1 MYDQLRDAAADV
13 KTILRYLIVNQF
25 KENQYTKLDQAGSSS
40 DVRPGIHELF
50 IDLPFHIPEYDRNGL
65 VTEYLVR
72 ASSRCHRPAATGHN
86 GGSWREW
93 NRQPERARVW
103 ILKAG
108 PGQGKST
115 IGQYFSQIHR
125 AALIVDF
132 NDHPVSETHRALAQA
147 VRDSALA
154 AGFWPCVPRIPV
166 MIELKDFAKWFGE
179 RAKNEARGILTY
191 FSEKIEQAVEQP
203 VRAATLKRALGERG
217 WLIVFDGLDEVPN
230 DVKDAV
236 AAEVRTFV
244 DEVIIEVN
252 GDILT
257 LCTSRPQ
264 GYSGQFSDMDGPVVN
279 LISLPPDVALQ
290 CAKPVLTFNRSG
302 EEAQKSLEVLKAA
315 IASPSVQELMTTP
328 LQAHIMAVVV
338 RDGGRPPERRWQL
351 FSNFYQVMRKRE
363 ALKGFPN
370 PRVAKLL
377 REDEQLLKAIH
388 ARVGFLL
395 HARAET
401 SQGAQ
406 TRLDRGEFR
415 SLAIQTVSHFHEENV
430 TAIVDALMEATTER
444 LVLVS
449 TPESGE
455 HVRFDIRQLQEFFAA
470 EFLYDG
476 ITADDLR
483 PRIEIVAGDAHWRE
497 VMHFLLSALIE
508 NKRTTELSV
517 AINVLDQLNDREEG
531 SAARMFYKRMGRGAL
546 LASRLLQ
553 EGVLEQD
560 KRVRQLFRSVLEPIT
575 GMLENEKLM
584 SLASGNQIN
593 SKAWLVNFMVDI
605 LLEADFSESV
615 GASIVLAQI
624 LPDDHPRTPEVKK
637 RYLSASK
644 AYQEFVISSIAPEPY
659 RGRLHPALASIFQ
672 EWFLEAVLELIIR
685 QDWTE
690 FSGPALYACL
700 RVLAV
705 NEERSAGM
713 ARKLGWPTSHVQ
725 LLLFLLTVDKESEPP
740 TGKPLID
747 YGVFHAHAFQHDWT
761 TGTFPEGLWS
771 SGTPSDAPGL
781 LEVVFRALRFEPT
794 RSRDDIPR
802 DASDAPG
809 LLQVVFR
816 ALRFGRTRSRD
827 ALASALDEIS
837 RFPDIFMA
845 IPRWVLAFVPINP
858 LSDSIAAQIAR
869 LRRLS
874 DSELASAIQQQAIGA
889 DKLHRPLVGVFRR
902 GDRCSPAQWIK
913 LTKELPALAVHY
925 WFDDWR
931 FGEPRPTSLDS
942 PAGVSAL
949 IQALETRLDLAASYI
964 LSWGKLLAAAP
975 ACEVQ
980 LRGIMLR
987 AVNRT
992 AVNQFFGTRSIHPYQ
1007 IELGQEREVL
1017 PALAAAL
1024 AERLSRFDGHF
1035 IFGADEK
1042 RQTAAGGQ
1050 CSGSRLDPVPAG
1062 GGTWQRWSRGTHSTT
1077 CRSLSAHH

>member
-1 MYDQLRDAAADV
+1 MP
-13 KTILRYLIVNQF
+13 
-25 KENQYTKLDQAGSSS
+25 KLDQAGSSS

-72 ASSRCHRPAATGHN
+72 TSSRCHRPAATRHN
-86 GGSWREW
+86 GASWREW
-93 NRQPERARVW
+93 NRQPDRARVW
-103 ILKAG
+103 VLKAG

-132 NDHPVSETHRALAQA
+132 DDHPVSETQRALAQA
-147 VRDSALA
+147 VRDSAFA
-154 AGFWPCVPRIPV
+154 AGFWPSVPRIPV

-179 RAKNEARGILTY
+179 RAKSDARGILTY
-191 FSEKIEQAVEQP
+191 FSGKIEQAVEQP

-217 WLIVFDGLDEVPN
+217 WFIVFDGLDEVPN

-244 DEVIIEVN
+244 DEVIIEMN

-264 GYSGQFSDMDGPVVN
+264 GYSGQFSDMDGPVAN

-290 CAKPVLTFNRSG
+290 CAKPVLTFNRSA

-315 IASPSVQELMTTP
+315 IDSPSVQELMTTP

-363 ALKGFPN
+363 ALKDFPN

-430 TAIVDALMEATTER
+430 AAIVDALMEATTER

-483 PRIEIVAGDAHWRE
+483 LRIEIVAGDAHWRE

-531 SAARMFYKRMGRGAL
+531 SAARMFYKRMGRGTL

-560 KRVRQLFRSVLEPIT
+560 KRVRQLFRSVLKPIT
-575 GMLENEKLM
+575 GMLEKEKLV
-584 SLASGNQIN
+584 SLASAGQTN

-624 LPDDHPRTPEVKK
+624 LPDDHSRTPEVKK

-644 AYQEFVISSIAPEPY
+644 AYQEFVISP
-659 RGRLHPALASIFQ
+659 
-672 EWFLEAVLELIIR
+672 
-685 QDWTE
+685 
-690 FSGPALYACL
+690 
-700 RVLAV
+700 
-705 NEERSAGM
+705 
-713 ARKLGWPTSHVQ
+713 
-725 LLLFLLTVDKESEPP
+725 
-740 TGKPLID
+740 
-747 YGVFHAHAFQHDWT
+747 
-761 TGTFPEGLWS
+761 
-771 SGTPSDAPGL
+771 
-781 LEVVFRALRFEPT
+781 
-794 RSRDDIPR
+794 
-802 DASDAPG
+802 
-809 LLQVVFR
+809 
-816 ALRFGRTRSRD
+816 
-827 ALASALDEIS
+827 
-837 RFPDIFMA
+837 
-845 IPRWVLAFVPINP
+845 
-858 LSDSIAAQIAR
+858 
-869 LRRLS
+869 
-874 DSELASAIQQQAIGA
+874 
-889 DKLHRPLVGVFRR
+889 
-902 GDRCSPAQWIK
+902 
-913 LTKELPALAVHY
+913 
-925 WFDDWR
+925 
-931 FGEPRPTSLDS
+931 
-942 PAGVSAL
+942 
-949 IQALETRLDLAASYI
+949 
-964 LSWGKLLAAAP
+964 
-975 ACEVQ
+975 
-980 LRGIMLR
+980 
-987 AVNRT
+987 
-992 AVNQFFGTRSIHPYQ
+992 
-1007 IELGQEREVL
+1007 
-1017 PALAAAL
+1017 
-1024 AERLSRFDGHF
+1024 
-1035 IFGADEK
+1035 
-1042 RQTAAGGQ
+1042 
-1050 CSGSRLDPVPAG
+1050 
-1062 GGTWQRWSRGTHSTT
+1062 
-1077 CRSLSAHH
+1077 

>member
-1 MYDQLRDAAADV
+1 
-13 KTILRYLIVNQF
+13 
-25 KENQYTKLDQAGSSS
+25 
-40 DVRPGIHELF
+40 
-50 IDLPFHIPEYDRNGL
+50 
-65 VTEYLVR
+65 
-72 ASSRCHRPAATGHN
+72 
-86 GGSWREW
+86 
-93 NRQPERARVW
+93 
-103 ILKAG
+103 
-108 PGQGKST
+108 
-115 IGQYFSQIHR
+115 
-125 AALIVDF
+125 
-132 NDHPVSETHRALAQA
+132 
-147 VRDSALA
+147 
-154 AGFWPCVPRIPV
+154 

-179 RAKNEARGILTY
+179 RPKNEARGILTY
-191 FSEKIEQAVEQP
+191 FSGKIEQAVEQP

-217 WLIVFDGLDEVPN
+217 WFIVFDGLDEVPN

-257 LCTSRPQ
+257 LCTSKPQ
-264 GYSGQFSDMDGPVVN
+264 GYSGQFSDMDGPVAN

-302 EEAQKSLEVLKAA
+302 DEAQKSLEILKAA

-363 ALKGFPN
+363 ALKDFPN

-406 TRLDRGEFR
+406 TTLDRDEFR
-415 SLAIQTVSHFHEENV
+415 SLAMQTVSHFHEENV
-430 TAIVDALMEATTER
+430 AATVDALMEATTER

-476 ITADDLR
+476 ITANDLR

-497 VMHFLLSALIE
+497 VMHFLFSALIE

-517 AINVLDQLNDREEG
+517 AISVLNQLNDREVG
-531 SAARMFYKRMGRGAL
+531 SPARIFYRQMGRGAL

-575 GMLENEKLM
+575 GMLENEELV
-584 SLASGNQIN
+584 SLASGGQTN

-624 LPDDHPRTPEVKK
+624 LPHDHPRTPQVKK
-637 RYLSASK
+637 RYLSAPK
-644 AYQEFVISSIAPEPY
+644 AYQEFVISSIAPERY
-659 RGRLHPALASIFQ
+659 REKLKTALSSIFQ
-672 EWFLEAVLELIIR
+672 EWFLEAVVELITR

-690 FSGPALYACL
+690 FSGPALNACL
-700 RVLAV
+700 RVLAI

-725 LLLFLLTVDKESEPP
+725 LLLFLLTVDKEPEPL

-747 YGVFHAHAFQHDWT
+747 YGIFRAHAFQHDWT

-771 SGTPSDAPGL
+771 SGIPHKAGDAPGL
-781 LEVVFRALRFEPT
+781 LQVVFRALRFEPT

-802 DASDAPG
+802 EASDAPG

-816 ALRFGRTRSRD
+816 ALRFGLTRSRD
-827 ALASALDEIS
+827 DLASALDEIS

-858 LSDSIAAQIAR
+858 LCDSIAAQIAR

-874 DSELASAIQQQAIGA
+874 DSELGSALQQQAIGA
-889 DKLHRPLVGVFRR
+889 DKLQRPFVGVLARE
-902 GDRCSPAQWIK
+902 DRCSPAQWIR

-925 WFDDWR
+925 WFDDWG
-931 FGEPRPTSLDS
+931 FGQPRPTFLDS

-949 IQALETRLDLAASYI
+949 IQAVETRLDVAACYI

-987 AVNRT
+987 AASRT
-992 AVNQFFGTRSIHPYQ
+992 AVSTFVGTRSIHSYR
-1007 IELGQEREVL
+1007 IDLGEEREVL

-1024 AERLSRFDGHF
+1024 AERLSQFDGRF
-1035 IFGADEK
+1035 VFAADEK
-1042 RQTAAGGQ
+1042 RQTAEELFSGFGLSPAPLNEIARQSQQEANVRAAALILYLLEAAHGNAGHAERTQ
-1050 CSGSRLDPVPAG
+1050 LLADLSPLIIKLYSECVSRWYLSGVQVFLDRLFNENDAGAVELTGRLFELAREHYSGRRTLHILLAKWREGSSAPVRAANVQQA
-1062 GGTWQRWSRGTHSTT
+1062 WLES
-1077 CRSLSAHH
+1077 